1 MSPGAGG
8 LACRG
13 RAWVRV
19 ASGCDGPPVVRALSR
34 RRQPDRN
41 DAGFSSFCAADRR
54 PSKAKDHSYEDATK
68 RGDRDSRRC
77 AGADRW
83 RDRSRQFRRDAD
95 RDAAAS
101 AGQAPASTWVTQQGD
116 IAQVKRH
123 IAWTAGDP
131 AVAQRPRS
139 DPPGG
144 TDQRTVP
151 RSSGMSCCTPGSSPG
166 AGKRPRGAGRGAA
179 GGDPPQAGPRPRAA
193 ASQVHGFSMT
203 RCPVRLASR
212 ARVRP
217 ASTTIRRSW

>member
-1 MSPGAGG
+1 MGLVAAG

-13 RAWVRV
+13 QRPGAVFPPAVTVR
-19 ASGCDGPPVVRALSR
+19 PLLRALST
-34 RRQPDRN
+34 RRQPDRS

-54 PSKAKDHSYEDATK
+54 PSEAKDHSYEDATK
-68 RGDRDSRRC
+68 RGDRDSRCC
-77 AGADRW
+77 AGADRL

-166 AGKRPRGAGRGAA
+166 AGKRPRGAGRGT
-179 GGDPPQAGPRPRAA
+179 GGGGTRRRAGPP
-193 ASQVHGFSMT
+193 
-203 RCPVRLASR
+203 
-212 ARVRP
+212 ARVRCR
-217 ASTTIRRSW
+217 AWRLLV

>member
-1 MSPGAGG
+1 MRTRRNVVTGIAAAALPLTAGG
-8 LACRG
+8 IAVG
-13 RAWVRV
+13 S
-19 ASGCDGPPVVRALSR
+19 SGGTPT
-34 RRQPDRN
+34 
-41 DAGFSSFCAADRR
+41 G
-54 PSKAKDHSYEDATK
+54 H
-68 RGDRDSRRC
+68 
-77 AGADRW
+77 
-83 RDRSRQFRRDAD
+83 
-95 RDAAAS
+95 AAAS

-179 GGDPPQAGPRPRAA
+179 GGDPPRAGPRPRAA
-193 ASQVHGFSMT
+193 ASQVHGFSMA

>member
-1 MSPGAGG
+1 MRTRRNVVTGIAAAALALTAGG
-8 LACRG
+8 IAVG
-13 RAWVRV
+13 S
-19 ASGCDGPPVVRALSR
+19 SGGTPT
-34 RRQPDRN
+34 
-41 DAGFSSFCAADRR
+41 G
-54 PSKAKDHSYEDATK
+54 H
-68 RGDRDSRRC
+68 
-77 AGADRW
+77 
-83 RDRSRQFRRDAD
+83 
-95 RDAAAS
+95 AAAS

-166 AGKRPRGAGRGAA
+166 AGKRLRGAGRGAA
-179 GGDPPQAGPRPRAA
+179 GGDPPRAGPRPRAA
-193 ASQVHGFSMT
+193 ASQVHGFSMA
-203 RCPVRLASR
+203 RCPARLASR